1 MDELLVACKP
11 VEKLF
16 RKKDKPELYEKLA
29 EKLEVYRFADGEPV
43 YEDTDVVDDGLYVI
57 IAGKVDVINREG
69 KFLYSLKEGDFFG
82 ADALFN
88 PADERGENVR
98 AKGELTAAA
107 LPVENFEAMKKVD
120 PDLAVFV
127 SQCLCSKYDKDFQAT
142 ETKNAE
148 KERGAKGLLFAILL
162 LFFTSYYSN
171 LLSVLAADD
180 GVGLGAVII
189 FYVGIVALI
198 GVWFLVGKIP
208 KNEIGFGNY
217 LTWRDTIL
225 NLVVV
230 AELCALFFL
239 GAMLADSGYITA
251 LTFTEDYT
259 GTGYFVFII
268 MAVIYTLIYIIC
280 AGYLP
285 VAVSLLLPGKL
296 GEVLSYI
303 VPAIFAM
310 VIFGAIGG
318 AISALWLGITVFSF
332 TVVRIKTGNTAPTA
346 VGFLVALAIG
356 TFAFHISYIPLMV
369 NV

>member
-1 MDELLVACKP
+1 MDDLLLGCKP

-16 RKKDKPELYEKLA
+16 CKEDKPELYKKLA
-29 EKLEVYRFADGEPV
+29 EALEVYRFDDGEPV

-57 IAGKVDVINREG
+57 IAGNVDVINREG
-69 KFLYSLKEGDFFG
+69 KYLYTLKKGDFFG

-107 LPVENFEAMKKVD
+107 LPVENFEAMKKED
-120 PDLAVFV
+120 AALAVYV

-148 KERGAKGLLFAILL
+148 KERGAKGLLFALLL

-171 LLSVLAADD
+171 LLSVLAKDD

-217 LTWRDTIL
+217 LTWKDAVV
-225 NLVVV
+225 NLAVL

-239 GAMLADSGYITA
+239 GAMLADSGIFTS
-251 LTFTEDYT
+251 LIFTEDYT

-268 MAVIYTLIYIIC
+268 MAIIYALIYIIC

-285 VAVSLLLPGKL
+285 VAVSLILPGKL
-296 GEVLSYI
+296 GEALSYV
-303 VPAIFAM
+303 VPTIFAM

-318 AISALWLGITVFSF
+318 AVSALWLGITVLSF
-332 TVVRIKTGNTAPTA
+332 TVVRIKTGNTAPTVA
-346 VGFLVALAIG
+346 AFVIALAIG
-356 TFAFHISYIPLMV
+356 TFAFRISYIPLMV